1 MRASVGKK
9 RPSKACSKCEFDR
22 AGLGS
27 PIVSVGV
34 PHHAPLPL
42 LAKFESHPQFSRQ
55 STSLYKAE
63 PILYLGRKDSVLL
76 PIQKLFGHCSY
87 AWSFVFLPILTLDT
101 ALVPLLVRLT
111 FPSLVIPVDSLY
123 CCPQLPSAACPLI
136 FKPVSHITKGHPPIF
151 AILSNQLHL
160 NCSFFPQEQSSVY
173 GLAVIL

>member
-55 STSLYKAE
+55 STSLSKAE
-63 PILYLGRKDSVLL
+63 PILYLGRKTVSSS
-76 PIQKLFGHCSY
+76 LFKS
-87 AWSFVFLPILTLDT
+87 SLDT
-101 ALVPLLVRLT
+101 ARMLGHSFFFPSSLLTLLSYLFWFASPSRRSSFPSTLSTAAPSCLQLPVPLYSSL
-111 FPSLVIPVDSLY
+111 FPTSPKAI
-123 CCPQLPSAACPLI
+123 LPSSRYSPTNSISIVHFSLRNNLL
-136 FKPVSHITKGHPPIF
+136 FTDSP
-151 AILSNQLHL
+151 
-160 NCSFFPQEQSSVY
+160 
-173 GLAVIL
+173 